1 MKWAP
6 ESAEALGAFAL
17 VLAGC
22 GAIITDA
29 ATGIGT
35 LAIALA
41 FGLVIAA
48 MIYATGHISGA
59 HFNPAVTLAFA
70 ATGHFPWRR
79 VPSYVAA
86 QILGGIVAAALLYW
100 MFPDATTLGATR
112 PTLDVGSAFVLEV
125 VLTLLLMFVI
135 ASVATDGRAVGAMAG
150 NAIGS
155 AVALN
160 ALWAGPWTGAS
171 MNPARSIGPALFEG
185 ATDVLW
191 LYIAAPLVGALIGA
205 RLYEWTR
212 RGDRPIKEARA

>member
-1 MKWAP
+1 
-6 ESAEALGAFAL
+6 
-17 VLAGC
+17 
-22 GAIITDA
+22 
-29 ATGIGT
+29 
-35 LAIALA
+35 
-41 FGLVIAA
+41 
-48 MIYATGHISGA
+48 
-59 HFNPAVTLAFA
+59 
-70 ATGHFPWRR
+70 
-79 VPSYVAA
+79 
-86 QILGGIVAAALLYW
+86 
-100 MFPDATTLGATR
+100 
-112 PTLDVGSAFVLEV
+112 
-125 VLTLLLMFVI
+125 MFVI

-205 RLYEWTR
+205 RLYEWTH